1 MPPRRRSVP
10 AAAVPLVYDT
20 GALVAADN
28 GERRLWAQ
36 FAAAVADRRPIV
48 VPSPV
53 LTQAW
58 RGSPSQARLAKLVAG
73 CRVLAPDEQL
83 ARRAGVLLGR
93 SNTRDAV
100 DAIVVATA
108 IELRVAIVTS
118 GIEDIT
124 LLADSAD
131 TDLEIAISHI

>member
-1 MPPRRRSVP
+1 M
-10 AAAVPLVYDT
+10 LT
-20 GALVAADN
+20 VANIDPK

-58 RGSPSQARLAKLVAG
+58 RGSPAQARLAKLVAG

-83 ARRAGVLLGR
+83 ARRSGVLLGR
-93 SNTRDAV
+93 SNTSDAV

-108 IELRVAIVTS
+108 IALRAAIVTTD
-118 GIEDIT
+118 IDDIT
-124 LLADSAD
+124 LLAGSAD
-131 TDLEIAISHI
+131 TDLEIAISHV